1 MNEFEHV
8 RGDKAGASGVG
19 PMWMGSLVNNF
30 EEFQAVVT

>member
-19 PMWMGSLVNNF
+19 PMWMGRPGIWLGGP
-30 EEFQAVVT
+30 